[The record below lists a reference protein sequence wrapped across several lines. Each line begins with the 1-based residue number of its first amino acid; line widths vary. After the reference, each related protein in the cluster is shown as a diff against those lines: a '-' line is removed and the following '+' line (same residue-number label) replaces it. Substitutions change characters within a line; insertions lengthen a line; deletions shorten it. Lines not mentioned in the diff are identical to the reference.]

1 MVERNFLILS
11 LSSVDPSIRHCSEIR
26 VCDQT
31 VQERAMASV
40 ASISALSSAV
50 ETAIVRRESV
60 GARRGLEEVL
70 RVNKPALIALLKNPV
85 RVRQQVNMYITRAL
99 GARFVSRLT
108 LFSHFLVGKKV
119 NQTQTCQ
126 LKLLFQHGIENI
138 QI

>member
-1 MVERNFLILS
+1 
-11 LSSVDPSIRHCSEIR
+11 
-26 VCDQT
+26 
-31 VQERAMASV
+31 MASV